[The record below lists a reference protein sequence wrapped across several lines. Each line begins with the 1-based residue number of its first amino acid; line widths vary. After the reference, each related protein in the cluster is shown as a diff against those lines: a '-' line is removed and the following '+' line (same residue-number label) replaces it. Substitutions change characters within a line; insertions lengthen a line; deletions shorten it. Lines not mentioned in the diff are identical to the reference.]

1 MVNFWNVVNKVI
13 KESDILLLVMDSR
26 MSFET
31 KNKEIEDKIKRTN
44 KPFIYV
50 LTKCDLIS
58 QEDSE
63 KLKKIIKPS
72 VFVSSKEYHGLNI
85 LREKLI
91 IIGKQNYPK
100 KSDYVIGILGYP
112 NVGKSSLINAMSG
125 RSAAGVS
132 SVSGFT
138 KGVQKI
144 RIDNKLVFLDTP
156 GVIPYSEKDEE
167 KHSVIGTIDYNKAKD
182 PDLVVMKLFEEFP
195 KMLEN
200 YYEIP
205 FNLDSEEKLEQI
217 AKNLNM
223 VKKGNHPDIDRVSK
237 KILKDWQE
245 GRIK

>member
-26 MSFET
+26 LSSET

-50 LTKCDLIS
+50 LTKCDLIT

-72 VFVSSKEYHGLNI
+72 VFVSSTQYHGLNI
-85 LREKLI
+85 LRDKLI
-91 IIGKQNYPK
+91 IVGKQNYPK
-100 KSDYVIGILGYP
+100 KENYTIGILGYP

-144 RIDNKLVFLDTP
+144 KIDNKLMFLDTP

-167 KHSVIGTIDYNKAKD
+167 KHSVIGTIDYNKTKD
-182 PDLVVMKLFEEFP
+182 PDLVVLKLFEEFP
-195 KMLEN
+195 NKIEN
-200 YYEIP
+200 YYEISSD
-205 FNLDSEEKLEQI
+205 LDGEEKIEVI
-217 AKNLNM
+217 AKKLNII
-223 VKKGNHPDIDRVSK
+223 KKGNLPDIERVSK

-245 GRIK
+245 GTIK